1 MVQNLEDN
9 NNLINESISNNE
21 NVDRFDFFKS
31 DKTFYTVLIIT
42 VVVFIILG
50 IILLT
55 CLICKPSYWKE
66 VDFTSHPMEFLQD
79 SNRKIISRSE
89 FTVTN
94 TTINKTETVNVIVEN
109 DNPIKSVETP
119 VTKEIG
125 NISTLSTNLPPLM
138 SKTNNH
144 LKPKEIKKLR
154 NALDKIESHEEG
166 SVFRSTKKVSY
177 NDLDHLDITSLT
189 HMDDGFD

>member
-9 NNLINESISNNE
+9 NHLVNESISNVE

-42 VVVFIILG
+42 VIVFIILG

-66 VDFTSHPMEFLQD
+66 VKFTSHPIKFLQD
-79 SNRKIISRSE
+79 SNRNIISRSE

-94 TTINKTETVNVIVEN
+94 TTINKTETVNVTVEN
-109 DNPIKSVETP
+109 DNLNQSMGTP
-119 VTKEIG
+119 VTKDNEDM
-125 NISTLSTNLPPLM
+125 SALSTNLPPLM

-154 NALDKIESHEEG
+154 NALDQIESHQEG
-166 SVFRSTKKVSY
+166 SIFRSTKKVSY